1 MRSYHSTMRR
11 DETGQLLHN
20 VDGYWMSTECADD
33 YRADRD
39 EARASLDED
48 SDISEEEE

>member
-1 MRSYHSTMRR
+1 MPPLRSTMRR

-20 VDGYWMSTECADD
+20 VDGYWMSAECADD

-48 SDISEEEE
+48 SDTEEEE